1 MALPRRGTTGAVVAA
16 ARLKQATMRATTT
29 LEVAVTGQRT
39 ITAQVQRYNAL
50 VAVAVPAAT
59 VCPHLHG
66 IGPVGL
72 EGVLTATS
80 HRLLP
85 PQQRI
90 LDRASVGVTVV
101 GVREM
106 AVLGL

>member
-1 MALPRRGTTGAVVAA
+1 VVAVARLRQAKMRGTTALG
-16 ARLKQATMRATTT
+16 L
-29 LEVAVTGQRT
+29 AVTGQRT
-39 ITAQVQRYNAL
+39 ITARVWRYNVLA
-50 VAVAVPAAT
+50 VVAVPAAT

-66 IGPVGL
+66 IGSVGL
-72 EGVLTATS
+72 EGVLRALRD
-80 HRLLP
+80 RLLS